1 VARCH
6 GASSESDRTTEAH
19 PEMESFD
26 DDDEASIAF
35 QVLDSSVE
43 VALIEDSVTSQHG
56 PTCNHVTQN
65 ERQPGSMQMRK
76 PL

>member
-1 VARCH
+1 MVLPVNPTGRRRH
-6 GASSESDRTTEAH
+6 TRRW
-19 PEMESFD
+19 ESFD